1 MLYSIFRYHNQGIIF
16 LNYGEYYEKEF
27 TVKWDNG
34 DKAGGIAGYFVD
46 NSKYSIE
53 NNVVKDTTITAY
65 RDFGGIVGASYTV
78 NYIKNNT
85 ANNITLLI
93 NKEFNYKN
101 YSSNEEHLVSG
112 IVGRIITNGGIDPSN
127 KATNVSIS
135 ILELK

>member
-27 TVKWDNG
+27 TVKWNNG
-34 DKAGGIAGYFVD
+34 DKAGGIAGYFVYEG
-46 NSKYSIE
+46 KHSIE

-65 RDFGGIVGASYTV
+65 RDFGGLVGASNTV

-85 ANNITLLI
+85 ADNITLLI
-93 NKEFNYKN
+93 NNEHNYKN
-101 YSSNEEHLVSG
+101 YNSIETHLVSG
-112 IVGRIITNGGIDPSN
+112 IVGRIITNGVIDPSN

>member
-1 MLYSIFRYHNQGIIF
+1 M
-16 LNYGEYYEKEF
+16 GEYYEKEF

-34 DKAGGIAGYFVD
+34 DKAGGIAGYFVYEG
-46 NSKYSIE
+46 KHSIE
-53 NNVVKDTTITAY
+53 KITAY
-65 RDFGGIVGASYTV
+65 KDFGGIVGASNTV

-112 IVGRIITNGGIDPSN
+112 IVGRIINSVEIDSSN
-127 KATNVSIS
+127 KASNVNIS
-135 ILELK
+135 LLK